1 MAIHS
6 SSLAWRIPG
15 AEEPGG
21 LPSTGSQRAGHDEG
35 LNNKGDA
42 DLESRLLG
50 RARGSGGWDEWS
62 EQRGNTDTT
71 TCKIDSQGD
80 LPYDSGGSNWGSV
93 TG

>member
-1 MAIHS
+1 MATHS

-21 LPSTGSQRAGHDEG
+21 LQSTGSQRAGHDEG

-50 RARGSGGWDEWS
+50 RARGRGGWDEWS
-62 EQRGNTDTT
+62 EQCGNIHTT

-80 LPYDSGGSNWGSV
+80 LLYDSGSSNWGSV
-93 TG
+93 TA

>member
-1 MAIHS
+1 MATHS

-21 LPSTGSQRAGHDEG
+21 LQSTGSQRAGHDEG

-50 RARGSGGWDEWS
+50 RARG
-62 EQRGNTDTT
+62 RG
-71 TCKIDSQGD
+71 
-80 LPYDSGGSNWGSV
+80 GGSCGGSAGGSV
-93 TG
+93 LL

>member
-1 MAIHS
+1 MATHS

-21 LPSTGSQRAGHDEG
+21 LQSTGSQRAGHDEG

-50 RARGSGGWDEWS
+50 RARGWGGWDEWS
-62 EQRGNTDTT
+62 EQCGNIHTT

-80 LPYDSGGSNWGSV
+80 SLYDSGSSNWGSV
-93 TG
+93 TA